1 MPAATSSTP
10 QPANM
15 AAKENQT
22 SLKVLDELM
31 AKLNISKDQAD
42 INAATASL
50 STFINGE
57 IETKDAPT
65 K

>member
-1 MPAATSSTP
+1 
-10 QPANM
+10 M
-15 AAKENQT
+15 AAKENKT